1 MPRPRNENSA
11 KFPFSNVQILSKRGI
26 ISRLELNFPLHSIS
40 PGKSFILTASTCEE
54 TCNECTENYQLRSAI
69 PCIVHNSVEPVSNGE
84 HSAVSE
90 LSPNR
95 VLYEFISFQVHCGR
109 GFV

>member
-1 MPRPRNENSA
+1 MPRPRNENSV
-11 KFPFSNVQILSKRGI
+11 KFPFSTVQILSKRGI
-26 ISRLELNFPLHSIS
+26 TSRLELTFPLHSIT

-54 TCNECTENYQLRSAI
+54 TCNECKEKYELRNAL
-69 PCIVHNSVEPVSNGE
+69 PCIVHYSVEPVSNGE

-95 VLYEFISFQVHCGR
+95 VLDEFISFQVHCGR

>member
-1 MPRPRNENSA
+1 MS
-11 KFPFSNVQILSKRGI
+11 
-26 ISRLELNFPLHSIS
+26 PLHSFI
-40 PGKSFILTASTCEE
+40 PGKSFILTASVYAKTSNKCKEK
-54 TCNECTENYQLRSAI
+54 YQLGNAI

-90 LSPNR
+90 LSPNH
-95 VLYEFISFQVHCGR
+95 VLDEFISFQVHWGR